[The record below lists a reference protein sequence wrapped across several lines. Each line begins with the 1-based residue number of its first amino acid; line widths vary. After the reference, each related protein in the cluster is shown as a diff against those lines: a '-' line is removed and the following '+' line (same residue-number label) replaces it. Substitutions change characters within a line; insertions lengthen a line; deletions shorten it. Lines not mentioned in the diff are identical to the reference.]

1 MKPRPFLFASTLLL
15 VALFVAA
22 NLLFYPLLRPARLDV
37 TENRLYTLSQ
47 ETRTVLKTLD
57 EPVEL
62 TFVYTRRVGQDYPMV
77 RAYASRVREL
87 LQSYQ
92 AVAGS
97 SLRVEEIDPQPFSEA
112 EDEAVAAGIRAV
124 STEGN
129 DPLYFGIIGRNAIDE
144 QRVLAFLAPEQ
155 EETLEYDLTRL
166 IARLD
171 RPDPAV
177 IGVLSTLQGMQGTG
191 EEEGYTLLREMAQS
205 FSVAPIEAD
214 FFSLPEDMDV
224 LLMVHP
230 PELSEWQ
237 AWLIDQFVLQRGRA
251 VILVDPAAKTMAG
264 GRRRLSDVRT
274 RSDLGRF
281 GDVWGVSLSPEAL
294 ADTET
299 ALAVQSSVSD
309 GRSSVVRHPLFL
321 STPPAMMSSDSILTA
336 HLSRSVNFGAPGAL
350 ELAEASPM
358 SREVLIRTG
367 AAPSWIP
374 AGEALKDLGVEQTL
388 ALYEPL
394 DGEKALA
401 VRLHGTLVSAFPDGR
416 PEPQLPEDP
425 VLAQLARAEI
435 EAAGEHVSSSLQDA
449 EILILGDADMVD
461 DGLYVDL
468 QSSTAFADNGALIM
482 NALDMMSGDA
492 SLLDLRAR
500 ASSRRTM
507 TRVEAMRDE
516 AQSRFFEEQAQL
528 ETRLAEAQSRLAEL
542 QSAGT
547 SDRLFD
553 DDVQAGLDADERNEL
568 LELRADVVET
578 RGRLRTI
585 ERDFRRE
592 IDGLEAWLRFIN
604 IFGGAL
610 LIGAVGG
617 FVWWRRHRSAA

>member
-1 MKPRPFLFASTLLL
+1 MKPGQFLIASSLLL
-15 VALFVAA
+15 VALFLAA
-22 NLLFYPLLRPARLDV
+22 NLLLYPLLRPARLDV
-37 TENRLYTLSQ
+37 TQNGLYTLSE
-47 ETRTVLKTLD
+47 ETKTVLQSLD

-77 RAYASRVREL
+77 RAYATRVREL

-92 AVAGS
+92 AVAGA
-97 SLRVEEIDPQPFSEA
+97 SLRIEEIDPQPFSEA

-124 STEGN
+124 ETEGD
-129 DPLYFGIIGRNAIDE
+129 DPLYFGVIGRNAIDE

-177 IGVLSTLQGMQGTG
+177 IGVLSTLDGMQGNG
-191 EEEGYTLLREMAQS
+191 EEEGYALLREMAQS
-205 FSVAPIEAD
+205 FSVVPIEPE
-214 FFSLPEDMDV
+214 FFSLPEEMDI

-230 PELSEWQ
+230 PELNDWQ
-237 AWLIDQFVLQRGRA
+237 AWLIDQFILRQGRA

-264 GRRRLSDVRT
+264 GRRRLSNVRT

-281 GDVWGVSLSPEAL
+281 SDVWGITLSQQAL

-299 ALAVQSSVSD
+299 ALAVQSTVQD
-309 GRSSVVRHPLFL
+309 GRSTVVRHPLFL
-321 STPPAMMSSDSILTA
+321 STPPANMSTDSILTA

-350 ELAEASPM
+350 ELAEGSLM

-367 AAPSWIP
+367 DAPSWIEP
-374 AGEALKDLGVEQTL
+374 DEALKDLGVEQTL
-388 ALYEPL
+388 AIYEPFE
-394 DGEKALA
+394 GAKALA

-425 VLAQLARAEI
+425 VLAELARQEV
-435 EAAGEHVSSSLQDA
+435 EGAGEHLSSSEREA
-449 EILILGDADMVD
+449 EVLILSDADMVD

-468 QSSTAFADNGALIM
+468 QSSAAFADNGALIM

-492 SLLDLRAR
+492 SLMDLRAR

-516 AQSRFFEEQAQL
+516 AQARFFDEQAQL
-528 ETRLAEAQSRLAEL
+528 ETRLAEAQARLSEL
-542 QSAGT
+542 QAVGA

-553 DDVQAGLDADERNEL
+553 DDVEAGLNAQERDEL
-568 LELRADVVET
+568 VQLRADVVQT
-578 RGRLRTI
+578 RERLRAI

-592 IDGLEAWLRFIN
+592 IDGLEAWLRFLN
-604 IFGGAL
+604 IFGGAIL
-610 LIGAVGG
+610 VGGIGA
-617 FVWWRRHRSAA
+617 FVWWRRHGRMG